1 MLLKPIFG
9 GGKVC
14 ILDLSKQQGML
25 SSQINM
31 ERIKLFDNTIMAV
44 VTSGESSWLIS
55 QRFSDLFDLF
65 YKWLFNARVFPM
77 SFWRR
82 RRYCTALHIH
92 CVE

>member
-25 SSQINM
+25 SSHINM

-44 VTSGESSWLIS
+44 VTSGESS
-55 QRFSDLFDLF
+55 
-65 YKWLFNARVFPM
+65 
-77 SFWRR
+77 
-82 RRYCTALHIH
+82 
-92 CVE
+92 